1 MSNWKALALCVCGAG
16 IVTVSVV
23 SGQQNRAVASTLTAL
38 DYIQIQQLVAEGQ
51 YALLT
56 GAILGFAGL
65 TVVMFATL
73 RVDWGGHNQ
82 PTPASA

>member
-1 MSNWKALALCVCGAG
+1 MAG
-16 IVTVSVV
+16 VFSLLYGIIYLIL
-23 SGQQNRAVASTLTAL
+23 RLE
-38 DYIQIQQLVAEGQ
+38 D

-73 RVDWGGHNQ
+73 RVDWGGHTK
-82 PTPASA
+82 PTAPASA